1 MKQLQLT
8 GIYILLLAA
17 TLFLSCQPEEQ
28 MFTFDP
34 AAKLRFSA
42 DTVLFDTVFTDA
54 LTITNRFI
62 VYNDDPKAINISS
75 IILESSDNSPFTITV
90 NGLKNRSFESIRL
103 LGGDSMLVLV
113 DAFIDPKDEDLPFI
127 VEDAVL
133 FETNGNLQQ
142 VQLIAWGQ
150 DAFYFSDSILA
161 CNTIWTGSR
170 PYVIFNSIL
179 VDSLCTLTI
188 NPGTK
193 IFSHKESSIFVKG
206 TINAVGTSDQRI
218 TFLNDRLDDKFKD
231 SPGQWGGIFFLE
243 GSRDNRIAY
252 TDIRNSEYGI
262 WLGTPD
268 NDTIPDLVLESVKI
282 ENISRTGLIAFSSD
296 LTALNC
302 LFDNCAEF
310 VVGNFAGGN
319 YRYLNCTFSNFSFT
333 FFRENP
339 LFVVSDNL
347 VLADGTVVTEEV
359 KLYMLNSIIWGDF
372 NDEIILNN
380 DGGADFQVSIRYSI
394 LKTTS
399 LDFDINN
406 NLLNTDPLFVNPFGY
421 DYHIDSLSPAIN
433 AGIFS
438 GVDTDLDGIKR
449 DSLPDLGAYERHLD
463 Q

>member
-347 VLADGTVVTEEV
+347 VLADGTVVTEDV
-359 KLYMLNSIIWGDF
+359 KLDVLNSIIWGDF

>member
-319 YRYLNCTFSNFSFT
+319 YRYLNCTFANFSFT

-347 VLADGTVVTEEV
+347 VLADGTVVTEDV

-380 DGGADFQVSIRYSI
+380 DGGADFQASIRYSI

>member
-282 ENISRTGLIAFSSD
+282 ENISRTGLIAFTSD
-296 LTALNC
+296 LEAVNC

-319 YRYLNCTFSNFSFT
+319 YRYLNCTFANFSFT

-347 VLADGTVVTEEV
+347 VLADGNVLIEDV
-359 KLYMLNSIIWGDF
+359 KLDVLNCIIWGDF

>member
-28 MFTFDP
+28 LFTFDP

-90 NGLKNRSFESIRL
+90 NGLKNRSFESLRL

-243 GSRDNRIAY
+243 GSRDNRISY

-282 ENISRTGLIAFSSD
+282 ENISMIGLVAFSSD

-347 VLADGTVVTEEV
+347 VLADGAVVTENV

-406 NLLNTDPLFVNPFGY
+406 NLLNTDPLFINPFGY

-438 GVDTDLDGIKR
+438 GVDTDLDGVKR

-463 Q
+463 K